1 MITSIND
8 KVRDYLLSSNS
19 LDVILV
25 KLEQNNIKDKEEII
39 KLLISDYYKIK
50 YFSSISKN
58 NFNIDKSIDKL
69 KNDFIYNNEFFNEV
83 VENATIFNSLY
94 QVSKIIIMEDIE
106 ENKKE
111 QLFLNMSKSFILDN
125 MCYKF
130 NYDLNSFKELY
141 IDYKEKEKAQNKI
154 TDVSYF
160 IANKL
165 LKQKNKEEYNKFI
178 LEFISTYYKWTI
190 YVRDNLDKKSLYNE
204 DYLYL
209 EMIKQYSME
218 QLLKSSKM
226 DYMFLVNMIEN
237 YLFYSTIF
245 KKVSEEV
252 VNEYFTNNVEKKI
265 QKKLKRD

>member
-8 KVRDYLLSSNS
+8 KIRDYLLSSNS
-19 LDVILV
+19 LDIILV

-50 YFSSISKN
+50 YNSNISKS
-58 NFNIDKSIDKL
+58 NFNIDKPIDKL
-69 KNDFIYNNEFFNEV
+69 INDFIYNNEFFNDV

-106 ENKKE
+106 QNKKE

-125 MCYKF
+125 MCYRF
-130 NYDLNSFKELY
+130 NYDLNSFKKLY
-141 IDYKEKEKAQNKI
+141 MDYKEKSKDQKKI
-154 TDVSYF
+154 ADVSYF

-165 LKQKNKEEYNKFI
+165 LKHKDKEEYNNFI

-190 YVRDNLDKKSLYNE
+190 YVKDNLDKKFLYNE
-204 DYLYL
+204 DYIYL
-209 EMIKQYSME
+209 EMVKQYSLE
-218 QLLKSSKM
+218 QLLKNSEL

-245 KKVSEEV
+245 KKVSEEIV
-252 VNEYFTNNVEKKI
+252 DEYFTNNVEEEI